1 MNSNRWQGTLCLA
14 GLTLLLSLAPA
25 PTQARKPKP
34 APATESA
41 RVAAADVP
49 AVPAPSAPV
58 PAASADDPLCAPL
71 LLDSDYGFGTHVV
84 MRRLP
89 NAADIEDLRFVDG
102 FRQLVIALPAWP
114 ATYAEICAE
123 MKAQSEGALK
133 GVLGY
138 TEDKVVATDFRGES
152 CTSVFDAEAGIAL
165 DKTFVKS
172 DLCFLTCL

>member
-25 PTQARKPKP
+25 PAQARKPKP
-34 APATESA
+34 AAATESA

-114 ATYAEICAE
+114 ATYAEI
-123 MKAQSEGALK
+123 KPLQQSIFPDGSE
-133 GVLGY
+133 
-138 TEDKVVATDFRGES
+138 VVVTLPGWPPTRGCGEPR
-152 CTSVFDAEAGIAL
+152 
-165 DKTFVKS
+165 
-172 DLCFLTCL
+172 